1 MKSKKLI
8 ASVLS
13 IALIISAAAS
23 LSSCGEEKKP
33 EATEAATEA
42 AATTAP
48 EKNSEHKTAVDDIKD
63 QLGIDLSDYGVNPD
77 ITYADDEKYG
87 FQLDKPAKGDKIAV
101 FHTTEGDISAKLF
114 DKYAPKTVESFESLA
129 KEGKYDGVIFH
140 RVIKDFMIQG
150 GDYENA
156 NGTGGKSADGGSFED
171 EFCDKL
177 LNLRGSIAMANSGK
191 DTNGSQFFINQ
202 NDKKAFKGFSSL
214 EQNWEGIKSY
224 FKQYKKSAS
233 QLASLVYQL
242 GTSAYD
248 TDIVPDEVRKLYDK
262 NGGNPMLDGAY
273 NAVDAGHTVF
283 AQVYDG
289 MDVVDKIANTKT
301 GTNDKPEKDI
311 KIKSIEIKE
320 YK

>member
-1 MKSKKLI
+1 MKSKKI
-8 ASVLS
+8 LS
-13 IALIISAAAS
+13 AALSFALIMSAAA
-23 LSSCGEEKKP
+23 LTSCGEEKTP
-33 EATEAATEA
+33 ETTPAATEAATK
-42 AATTAP
+42 AP
-48 EKNSEHKTAVDDIKD
+48 ASSEHKTAVDDIKEM
-63 QLGIDLSDYGVNPD
+63 GIDLSDYGVNPE
-77 ITYADDEKYG
+77 ITYADDEKYD
-87 FQLDKPAKGDKIAV
+87 FQLNKPSKGDTVAV
-101 FHTTEGDISAKLF
+101 FHTTKGDISAKLF
-114 DKYAPKTVESFESLA
+114 DKYAPKTVENFKNLA
-129 KEGKYDGVIFH
+129 KAGKYNGVIFH

-156 NGTGGKSADGGSFED
+156 NGTGGKSADGGTFED

-214 EQNWEGIKSY
+214 ESNWEGIKSY
-224 FKQYKKSAS
+224 FKQYKNSS
-233 QLASLVYQL
+233 TNLSSLVYQL

-248 TDIVPDEVRKLYDK
+248 PDVVPDEIKKLYNK

-289 MDVVDKIANTKT
+289 MDVVDKIANVKT
-301 GTNDKPEKDI
+301 DTNDKPEKDV